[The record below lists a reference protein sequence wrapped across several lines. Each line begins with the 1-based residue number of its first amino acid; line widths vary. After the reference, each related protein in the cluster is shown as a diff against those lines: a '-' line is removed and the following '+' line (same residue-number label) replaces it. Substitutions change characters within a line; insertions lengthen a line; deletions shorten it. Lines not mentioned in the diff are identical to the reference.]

1 MVAGGC
7 LWLLV
12 VAGGCLWLLVVA
24 GGCLW
29 LVACGLLLVAC
40 CLWFVACG
48 LWLVACG
55 LLLVA
60 CGLWLVCRAPKEE
73 KTSPPFGDFATKLL
87 VKKVAKLHLNSSFG
101 DSNLNK
107 TLLFTMCCACC
118 NTKRLIFTVWSICS
132 PKHTLQP
139 MFTKQCF
146 SNSFEHGVA
155 VQAPKNSA
163 RLDLRCFVHA
173 AAD

>member
-1 MVAGGC
+1 MAC
-7 LWLLV
+7 CWWLLV
-12 VAGGCLWLLVVA
+12 
-24 GGCLW
+24 
-29 LVACGLLLVAC
+29 VACGLLLVTC
-40 CLWFVACG
+40 CLC
-48 LWLVACG
+48 LW
-55 LLLVA
+55 LVA

-73 KTSPPFGDFATKLL
+73 KTWPHFGDFATKLR

-118 NTKRLIFTVWSICS
+118 STKRLFFTVWSICS

-155 VQAPKNSA
+155 VQAPRNSA
-163 RLDLRCFVHA
+163 TLDLRCFVQLDLRCA
-173 AAD
+173 YSSCIG